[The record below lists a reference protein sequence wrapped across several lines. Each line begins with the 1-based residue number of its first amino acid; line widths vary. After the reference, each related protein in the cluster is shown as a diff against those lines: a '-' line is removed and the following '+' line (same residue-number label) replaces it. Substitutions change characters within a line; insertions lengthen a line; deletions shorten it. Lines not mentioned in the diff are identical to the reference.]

1 MPMSP
6 ALPPTMRAV
15 IVREAGAPESM
26 TLADIPLPVPGPGEV
41 LVRVQ
46 AAGVNRPDLMQRK
59 GQYPPPPGA
68 SPILGLEIAGEVVA
82 KAPDAPDWP
91 ALGTP
96 VCALTNGGGYAA
108 YCAVP
113 AGQCLPWPDGFDA
126 IRAAALPETFFTVWS
141 NLVMTAHV
149 APGER
154 VLIHGGAGGI
164 GTAAIQT
171 VRVLG
176 AVPYVTVGS
185 TDKAALC
192 LKLGAEA
199 AIDYREEDFVARIDD
214 LTGGRGVDVVL
225 DVIGGPYLDRNLR
238 CLAQGGRLVIIA
250 LQGGAKAQEVG
261 VARILTR
268 HLTVAGTTLRPRD
281 RAYKARVAEG
291 LRAAL
296 WPALSDGTIA
306 PLIHATFPLAEVV
319 AAHKLMESGSHSGKI
334 VLDLR

>member
-1 MPMSP
+1 MSP
-6 ALPPTMRAV
+6 ALPSAMRAV
-15 IVREAGAPESM
+15 IVREPGAPESM
-26 TLADIPLPVPGPGEV
+26 VLADLPLPVPGPGEV

-59 GQYPPPPGA
+59 GLYPPPPGA
-68 SPILGLEIAGEVVA
+68 SPLLGLEIAGEVVG
-82 KAPDAPDWP
+82 KGPDAADWP
-91 ALGTP
+91 AIGTP
-96 VCALTNGGGYAA
+96 VCALANGGGYAE

-149 APGER
+149 AAGET

-171 VRVLG
+171 VRALG

-185 TDKAALC
+185 ADKAALC
-192 LKLGAEA
+192 RKLGAEA
-199 AIDYREEDFVARIDD
+199 AIDYREEDFVARIDA
-214 LTGGRGVDVVL
+214 LTGRRGVDVVL

-238 CLAQGGRLVIIA
+238 CLAPGGRLVIIA

-261 VARILTR
+261 VGRILTR

-281 RAYKARVAEG
+281 GAYKARVAKG
-291 LRAAL
+291 LRGTL
-296 WPALSDGTIA
+296 WPKLSDGTIA

-319 AAHKLMESGSHSGKI
+319 EAHKLMESGSHSGKI

>member
-1 MPMSP
+1 
-6 ALPPTMRAV
+6 MRAV

>member
-1 MPMSP
+1 MSP